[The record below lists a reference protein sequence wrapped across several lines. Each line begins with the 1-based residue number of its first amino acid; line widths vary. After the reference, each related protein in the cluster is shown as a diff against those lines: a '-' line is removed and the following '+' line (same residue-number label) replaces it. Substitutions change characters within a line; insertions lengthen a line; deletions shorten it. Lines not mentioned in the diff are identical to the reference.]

1 MTIRVPCPEVAF
13 ASGEACSLNETNA
26 LTIKDLETTTSSSPG
41 PDMKIKLTSDL
52 TENVLSLTNAYGY
65 APEEIISIGIA
76 LATVLLDERRL
87 GNHVLVVAPDG
98 DTMAEFKAVEP
109 KAIHEIAKEYVRS
122 ICPEAAET
130 SAALLVARLERE
142 RDSEERQ
149 R

>member
-1 MTIRVPCPEVAF
+1 M
-13 ASGEACSLNETNA
+13 ASTSL
-26 LTIKDLETTTSSSPG
+26 SPG
-41 PDMKIKLTSDL
+41 PHMNIKLTSDL
-52 TENVLSLTNAYGY
+52 TENVLSLTNEYGY
-65 APEEIISIGIA
+65 TPEEIISIGIA

-98 DTMAEFKAVEP
+98 DTVAEFKEVEP

-142 RDSEERQ
+142 RDLDERQ